1 MSEKS
6 SIVVVYSTHTEAEDA
21 IRELQKSGF
30 DLAKLSVIGKD
41 SHTEGHVVGYY
52 ITGDRMEYWGK
63 RAAFWGGLWGLLAG
77 AAYFA
82 VPGMGP
88 ILIAG
93 PVVGSVVAS
102 LKGTIVVGGVS
113 AIGTGLYSMGI
124 PKDSILRYET
134 ALRVDKFLLLAQGTA
149 QEVLRARD
157 LVRVTRPTEV
167 DLHFAETERRGAA

>member
-1 MSEKS
+1 
-6 SIVVVYSTHTEAEDA
+6 
-21 IRELQKSGF
+21 
-30 DLAKLSVIGKD
+30 
-41 SHTEGHVVGYY
+41 
-52 ITGDRMEYWGK
+52 
-63 RAAFWGGLWGLLAG
+63 
-77 AAYFA
+77 
-82 VPGMGP
+82 MGS

-102 LKGTIVVGGVS
+102 LKGAIVVGAVS
-113 AIGTGLYSMGI
+113 AIGTGLYSIGI

-134 ALRVDKFLLLAQGTA
+134 ALRADKFLLLAQGTA